1 MSAKSKGPVARFTDV
16 HLWKA
21 MNELFCVGRIG
32 RKKLAYKIGIGEG
45 TTRTIISLL
54 KSKNLIAIKQTG
66 IKLTDKGRKRFDAV
80 RFQTA
85 RISGSKITV
94 GKYSFGVVVKNCAHK
109 IKYGIEQRD
118 CAVKAGALG
127 ATTIIC
133 KNNKLIIPGTS
144 TRLEKT
150 CSEGAK
156 EIKSKFQ
163 FEDNDAVIIGCGKS
177 SQDAEKGA
185 IAAALDVL
193 DIKFI

>member
-1 MSAKSKGPVARFTDV
+1 MSVKSKGPVARFTDV

-21 MNELFCVGRIG
+21 MNELFRADSIG

-45 TTRTIISLL
+45 TARTIISLL

-66 IKLTDKGRKRFDAV
+66 IELTDKGRKRFESV

-94 GKYSFGVVVKNCAHK
+94 GKYNFGVLVRNCAHK
-109 IKYGIEQRD
+109 IRYGIEQRD
-118 CAVKAGALG
+118 SAVKSGALG
-127 ATTIIC
+127 ATTIIY
-133 KNNKLIIPGTS
+133 KNNRLIIPGTS
-144 TRLEKT
+144 KILEKT
-150 CSEGAK
+150 CPEGAK
-156 EIKSKFQ
+156 EIKLKFQ
-163 FEDNDAVIIGCGKS
+163 FEANDAVIIGCGKS
-177 SQDAEKGA
+177 FQDAEKGA